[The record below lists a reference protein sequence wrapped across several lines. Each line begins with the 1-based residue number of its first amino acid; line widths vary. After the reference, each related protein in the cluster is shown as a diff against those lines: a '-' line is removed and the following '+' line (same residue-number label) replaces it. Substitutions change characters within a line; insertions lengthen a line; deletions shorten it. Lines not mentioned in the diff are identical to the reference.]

1 MRKLLIVLTFF
12 TFGCSSNKEDIR
24 SVEFICYN
32 WDLKYPTETFKGEFY
47 IQPKLYSILNLKGE
61 NESYVCEFSPNKN
74 EIYFNSKID
83 ARLVTDLV
91 NSLLSIEKNNIL
103 VSSYKQD
110 GCMESSPMFRLK
122 VVYANK
128 KEKFYQYSFQEDNKI
143 DLAIKKLY
151 VALKVNQIEENY
163 QNMKDTLSFSVKK
176 KELIRF
182 SMNADTMALP
192 LPPLPNY
199 NKVKFKK

>member
-12 TFGCSSNKEDIR
+12 SFGCSSNKEDIR
-24 SVEFICYN
+24 SIEFICYN

-61 NESYVCEFSPNKN
+61 NQSYVCEFSPNKN

-91 NSLLSIEKNNIL
+91 NSLSSIEKNNTLI
-103 VSSYKQD
+103 SSYKQD

-122 VVYANK
+122 VVYADK
-128 KEKFYQYSFQEDNKI
+128 KEKFYQYSFRNDNKV
-143 DLAIKKLY
+143 DLAINKLY
-151 VALKVNQIEENY
+151 VALKISQTEGNSQE
-163 QNMKDTLSFSVKK
+163 MKDTLYFGTKK
-176 KELIRF
+176 KALI
-182 SMNADTMALP
+182 SSAMHADTIALP
-192 LPPLPNY
+192 LPPLPSY
-199 NKVKFKK
+199 NKVKFK